1 LAQRDEQKGS
11 ALASAG
17 APQVGHFG
25 SGFAA
30 DFDVSGC

>member
-1 LAQRDEQKGS
+1 LPRSISAQRNEQKGR

-25 SGFAA
+25 
-30 DFDVSGC
+30 